1 MFRDSLVL
9 IVVELLVVLV
19 VVVVVAAVAV
29 VMAVV
34 VGAAAAAAVAAIPS
48 QFKRISKIESNMYG
62 FCINRCYQSVACT
75 STEMYILHSTNFD
88 HVRRNCYIQT
98 LRFFN
103 RSLCILLVLL
113 HMLYSSQL
121 IDTYLKNC
129 GVFRAENASTAAV
142 YRQVSVL
149 AFQLNITLRSHLRME
164 I

>member
-1 MFRDSLVL
+1 MFRGSLVL
-9 IVVELLVVLV
+9 ILIELLVVLV
-19 VVVVVAAVAV
+19 VVVVVAAV

-34 VGAAAAAAVAAIPS
+34 VGAAAAAAAAVPS

-88 HVRRNCYIQT
+88 NVRRNCYIQT

-103 RSLCILLVLL
+103 LSLFILLVLL

-121 IDTYLKNC
+121 IDMNLKNC
-129 GVFRAENASTAAV
+129 GVFRAENTSTAAV

-149 AFQLNITLRSHLRME
+149 VFQLNITLKGHLKME